1 MDSELTSV
9 ETTAYHWLKKYF
21 KFPPTEEQD
30 ALFQQLK
37 NFIEDQNI
45 PKATFLLMG
54 YAGTGKTTIIQS
66 LAKTVRK
73 YGYRTVLIAP
83 TGRATK
89 VLAKYSKR
97 KAYTIHRQIYKQ
109 VQHPYSGNIE
119 FKRRKNYQKRAI
131 FMVDEASM
139 ISHEDESGDNRSTE
153 RTMLLDLLEYVFEHP
168 GNKLIIIGDRAQLP
182 PVGHSLSVALNA
194 EILRHA
200 YGLSVAAYELTQVIR
215 QQKRKGILHNA
226 TALRNTLHA
235 ETSLPQ
241 LDTHP
246 YPDIYRMQSAKIK
259 QGLSYAYLKYGLQQ
273 TLLIC
278 ASNQEA
284 THYNQLIRQHILH
297 RQQELEVGDLLMVVR
312 NNYRVLPKSSKVGFL
327 ANGEFVEILEVQE
340 DERKFNFHFVTLK
353 LKLVDHPRQPPFESK
368 VLTKT
373 LHSSSPTLSSKDN
386 RQLYDAIAEQYA
398 DIPQK
403 SKQLKAIRKDPYLN
417 ALQVKFAYALTCHK
431 AQGGQWPVIFVD
443 PGYLKRQAP
452 SSETIRWL
460 YTACTRATQ
469 ELYLIDFPDKYF
481 KNGKG

>member
-30 ALFQQLK
+30 LLFQK
-37 NFIEDQNI
+37 IKDFIKEQGA

-83 TGRATK
+83 TGRAAK
-89 VLAKYSKR
+89 VLAKYSRR
-97 KAYTIHRQIYKQ
+97 KAYTVHRQIYKQ
-109 VQHPYSGNIE
+109 VQNPYSGNIE
-119 FKRRKNYQKRAI
+119 FKQRKNYQKKAV

-139 ISHEDESGDNRSTE
+139 ISHEDESGD

-168 GNKLIIIGDRAQLP
+168 DNKLVIIGDRAQLP

-200 YGLSVAAYELTQVIR
+200 YGLSVSEFELTQVVR

-226 TALRNTLHA
+226 TVLRNTLHA
-235 ETSLPQ
+235 ENPLQ
-241 LDTHP
+241 DLDTQN
-246 YPDIYRMQSAKIK
+246 YSDIYRMQFSKIK

-284 THYNQLIRQHILH
+284 TRYNQQIRQDILH
-297 RQQELEVGDLLMVVR
+297 RQHELEVGDLLMVVR
-312 NNYRVLPKSSKVGFL
+312 NNYRALPKSSKVGFL
-327 ANGEFVEILEVQE
+327 ANGELVEVIKVQE
-340 DERKFNFHFVTLK
+340 DECQFSFRFVTLK

-368 VLTKT
+368 VMTKT
-373 LHSSSPTLSSKDN
+373 LHSSSPALSNEDN
-386 RQLYDAIAEQYA
+386 KQLYDAVAEHYA

-417 ALQVKFAYALTCHK
+417 ALQVKYAYALTCHK

-443 PGYLKRQAP
+443 PGYLKQRQQ
-452 SSETIRWL
+452 SLETLRWL

-469 ELYLIDFPDKYF
+469 ELYLIDFPNNYF
-481 KNGKG
+481 NG

>member
-9 ETTAYHWLKKYF
+9 VTTAYHWLRKFFKY
-21 KFPPTEEQD
+21 PPTEEQD
-30 ALFQQLK
+30 QLFHQLQ
-37 NFIEDQNI
+37 NFIEEQGT
-45 PKATFLLMG
+45 PKATFLLLG

-83 TGRATK
+83 TGRAAK
-89 VLAKYSKR
+89 VLAKYSRR
-97 KAYTIHRQIYKQ
+97 KSYTIHRQIYKQ
-109 VQHPYSGNIE
+109 VQNPYSGSIE
-119 FKRRKNYQKRAI
+119 FKRRKNYQKRAV

-139 ISHEDESGDNRSTE
+139 ISHESESGDK
-153 RTMLLDLLEYVFEHP
+153 TMLLDLLEYVFEHP
-168 GNKLIIIGDRAQLP
+168 DNKLVIIGDRAQLP

-194 EILRHA
+194 EVLQHA
-200 YGLSVAAYELTQVIR
+200 YGLSVQEYELTQVVR
-215 QQKRKGILHNA
+215 QQKRQGILRNA
-226 TALRNTLHA
+226 TVLRETLHA
-235 ETSLPQ
+235 ETSIQALS
-241 LDTHP
+241 TKP
-246 YPDIYRMQSAKIK
+246 YDDIYRMGSDKI
-259 QGLSYAYLKYGLQQ
+259 QEGLKYTYLKYGLQQ

-284 THYNQLIRQHILH
+284 TRYNLQIRKNILH
-297 RQQELEVGDLLMVVR
+297 RKQQLEAGDILMVVR

-327 ANGEFVEILEVQE
+327 ANGEFVEVLEVLEEEKQYG
-340 DERKFNFHFVTLK
+340 FQFVSLK
-353 LKLVDHPRQPPFESK
+353 LKLVDHPRQPPFVSK

-373 LHSSSPTLSSKDN
+373 LQSSSPALSSGDN
-386 RQLYDAIAEQYA
+386 KNLYDAVAETYS

-443 PGYLKRQAP
+443 MGYLKQQKP
-452 SSETIRWL
+452 SPEAIRWL

-469 ELYLIDFPDKYF
+469 ELYLIDFPVSYF
-481 KNGKG
+481 SSQS

>member
-1 MDSELTSV
+1 MNSALTSV

-30 ALFQQLK
+30 LLFQHLK
-37 NFIEDQNI
+37 DFIEDPGK
-45 PKATFLLMG
+45 PKTTFLMMG
-54 YAGTGKTTIIQS
+54 YAGTGKTTIIQAV
-66 LAKTVRK
+66 AKTVRK
-73 YGYRTVLIAP
+73 YGYRTVLMAP

-119 FKRRKNYQKRAI
+119 FKLRKNYQKRAV

-139 ISHEDESGDNRSTE
+139 ISHENESGDRSIL
-153 RTMLLDLLEYVFEHP
+153 MDLLEYVFEHP
-168 GNKLIIIGDRAQLP
+168 ENKLVIIGDRAQLP
-182 PVGHSLSVALNA
+182 PVGQTLSVALNA

-200 YGLSVAAYELTQVIR
+200 YGLSVREFELTQVIR

-226 TALRNTLHA
+226 TNLRKTLPDDTSPIDL
-235 ETSLPQ
+235 ETQSY
-241 LDTHP
+241 D
-246 YPDIYRMQSAKIK
+246 DIYRMQSAKIK
-259 QGLSYAYLKYGLQQ
+259 QGLSYAYLKYGLSQ

-284 THYNQLIRQHILH
+284 THYNQRIRQEILH
-297 RQQELEVGDLLMVVR
+297 RKQELEVGDLLMVVR

-327 ANGEFVEILEVQE
+327 ANGEFVEIIEVQE
-340 DERKFNFHFVTLK
+340 DEERFGFHFATLK
-353 LKLVDHPRQPPFESK
+353 LKLVDHPRQSPFVSK
-368 VLTKT
+368 VITKT
-373 LHSSSPTLSSKDN
+373 LHSSSPTLTYNENK
-386 RQLYDAIAEQYA
+386 QLYDAVATQYE

-403 SKQLKAIRKDPYLN
+403 SRQLKAIRKDSYLN

-443 PGYLKRQAP
+443 PGYLKRQPRSA
-452 SSETIRWL
+452 ETIRWL

-469 ELYLIDFPDKYF
+469 ELYLIDFPNSYF
-481 KNGKG
+481 GQSF